1 MGKGMKEGQGD
12 MNCPLVSII
21 VPVFNVE
28 SYIAECIESIQ
39 RQTYRNIQVIL
50 VDDGSTDKSGAV
62 CDNYASGDSRIEV
75 VHCQNG
81 GPVRARKCGLKRAR
95 GQYIGFVD
103 GDDYIDPGMYQTLA
117 EAIEL
122 EKADFVHSGYWE
134 NNTKKIVSA
143 RKVIVLPSDKSE
155 LLEGFLSGEDSGIT
169 PSLWSKLYQ
178 ADFIKKCFDRL
189 PEDCGLGEDVLAL
202 CICVLE
208 SEKIVL
214 TDKAEYHYRTRE
226 NSLSHK
232 YEINDLKKI
241 MNLHEDLCRILRD
254 YHLDQ
259 KMHTITDE
267 FLWNHLSEYM
277 GRIAEQ
283 DFQIA
288 KYYFCSDDELE
299 GKKIILYG
307 AGAVGRDYYAQ
318 ISRYSDC
325 QIAAWVDAHPERYRY
340 PHIRLYGLEVLRSVE
355 FDLLLIGVWDE
366 KTANEIRSQLTAYGV
381 DKSKIFWSKPGKLA
395 FRSKEVCRDYRG
407 HSVSSHLKGE

>member
-1 MGKGMKEGQGD
+1 
-12 MNCPLVSII
+12 MNCPLISII
-21 VPVFNVE
+21 VPIFNVE
-28 SYIAECIESIQ
+28 AYIAECIESIQ

-62 CDNYASGDSRIEV
+62 CDNYAAGDSRIEV

-117 EAIEL
+117 EAIAL
-122 EKADFVHSGYWE
+122 ENADFVHSGYWE
-134 NNTKKIVSA
+134 NNTKKIVPA
-143 RKVIVLPSDKSE
+143 GKVIALPSDKAG
-155 LLEGFLSGEDSGIT
+155 LLEGILSGGDSSIT

-189 PEDCGLGEDVLAL
+189 PEDCVLGEDVLAL

-241 MNLHEDLCRILRD
+241 ICLYEDLCSILHD

-259 KMHTITDE
+259 KMHRTTDE

-288 KYYFCSDDELE
+288 KYYFCNEDELE

-325 QIAAWVDAHPERYRY
+325 QIAAWVDAHPERYHY
-340 PHIRLYGLEVLRSVE
+340 PHIRLYGLDIMQSAG
-355 FDLLLIGVWDE
+355 FDLLLIGVEDE
-366 KTANEIRSQLTAYGV
+366 KLADEIRNQLTAYGV
-381 DKSKIFWSKPGKLA
+381 DKSKIVWSKPKKLA
-395 FRSKEVCRDYRG
+395 FRIHD
-407 HSVSSHLKGE
+407 